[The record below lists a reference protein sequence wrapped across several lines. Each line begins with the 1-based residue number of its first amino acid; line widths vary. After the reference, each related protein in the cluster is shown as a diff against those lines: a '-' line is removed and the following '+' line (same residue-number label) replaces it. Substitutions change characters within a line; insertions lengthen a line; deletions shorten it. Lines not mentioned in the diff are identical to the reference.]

1 MSCRFAS
8 LTIALALSAT
18 VLAAEAVLAA
28 PASAV
33 PAFQPAIP
41 GTAQGVVVSTSGRT
55 VTVRFTGASAAVGRR
70 LAGHRA
76 EVACGVHAA
85 PGLMFA
91 TRPDTQSGDSAVVR
105 AARGDGTLTATLS
118 VTGDFCQVSDGTAI
132 VARAGLTPAGVAWA
146 DELNAATALFDA
158 ATLGRPG
165 TRYTPAAT
173 LIARGRGRIVA
184 LPGPDATPPPGQVGY
199 WTDGGR
205 HAAFVALSPAGRRLV
220 FEDLDGR
227 VRRTNLVEAY
237 SGYVPPHPD
246 RARQVL
252 DPDDRERGVKGYS
265 GNNIP
270 LVSGTGGLRA
280 SVRGGR
286 VVLRFT
292 GKAAAVFRAIVGHRV
307 TAYCLA
313 LPASSLLGAASPEPP
328 VALRVIRVPRHGHEL
343 RLPPMAARDLCT
355 VSDDDSLVAMAWP
368 STRGLR
374 YFTDFSVEGDFFA
387 RLEAF
392 AHLGRFALF
401 GKDDLGIPPTATT
414 YPSAASIVIGRPSL
428 MALTTPDATPPKDVF
443 GLWTDGDHQAEIVGT
458 GRDGRRIFFAD
469 EGDGIL
475 RTNLTTAQTMRWATD
490 ITTPFEFD

>member
-1 MSCRFAS
+1 VRRRFAS
-8 LTIALALSAT
+8 LIIGLAFTVT
-18 VLAAEAVLAA
+18 VLAAEAVLAG
-28 PASAV
+28 PASAG

-55 VTVRFTGASAAVGRR
+55 VTVRFTGASAAVGRK

-76 EVACGVHAA
+76 KVACGVRTA

-91 TRPDTQSGDSAVVR
+91 TRPSTQSADSAVVR

-118 VTGDFCQVSDGTAI
+118 VTGDFCQVADGTAT

-158 ATLGRPG
+158 ATLGRAS
-165 TRYTPAAT
+165 THYTPAAT
-173 LIARGRGRIVA
+173 LVARGRGRIVA
-184 LPGPDATPPPGQVGY
+184 LPGPDATPPLGQVGY

-227 VRRTNLVEAY
+227 VHRTNLVEAY
-237 SGYVPPHPD
+237 HDYVPPDSD
-246 RARQVL
+246 RASRAL
-252 DPDDRERGVKGYS
+252 ASDDHERGVKGYS
-265 GNNIP
+265 GDTTMVP
-270 LVSGTGGLRA
+270 GTGLRA

-292 GKAAAVFRAIVGHRV
+292 GKAAAVFRAIAGHRV
-307 TAYCLA
+307 TAYCVA
-313 LPASSLLGAASPEPP
+313 LPASSLLGAAPP
-328 VALRVIRVPRHGHEL
+328 GPPDALRIIRIPRHGHEL

-355 VSDDDSLVAMAWP
+355 VLDDGFPVAAASP

-374 YFTDFSVEGDFFA
+374 SVTDFFVEIGFFG
-387 RLEAF
+387 RLGS
-392 AHLGRFALF
+392 L
-401 GKDDLGIPPTATT
+401 DLGIPPSATT
-414 YPSAASIVIGRPSL
+414 YPSAASIVAGRPSL
-428 MALTTPDATPPKDVF
+428 MALTTPDATPPKNVL
-443 GLWTDGDHQAEIVGT
+443 GLWTDGAHQAKIVGT
-458 GRDGRRIFFAD
+458 GSDGRRIFFAD

-475 RTNLTTAQTMRWATD
+475 RTNLTTAAAMLYATD
-490 ITTPFEFD
+490 INKPLEPV